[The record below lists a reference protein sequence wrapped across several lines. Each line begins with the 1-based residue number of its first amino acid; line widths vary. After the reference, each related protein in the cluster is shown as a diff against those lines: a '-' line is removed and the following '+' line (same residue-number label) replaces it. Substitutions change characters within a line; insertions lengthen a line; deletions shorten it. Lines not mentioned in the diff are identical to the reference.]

1 MTAITT
7 PPNINGT
14 NMPTVTPMTTAED
27 ELVEDSVGV
36 EAVDE
41 GTEVTVEVSEVATG
55 VSEVTVGVSE
65 VAVGVSEVVVGVGVA
80 I

>member
-41 GTEVTVEVSEVATG
+41 GTEVTVGGSEVAVGGSEVATG
-55 VSEVTVGVSE
+55 VSEV
-65 VAVGVSEVVVGVGVA
+65 AVGVIKVAVGVGVA